1 MSTKSLVAA
10 GRATI
15 SLLLAGWATAH
26 AGSLYLA
33 DGAAADLASSNF
45 SSDGQFW
52 HADDITSVGP
62 FNGQMPQLTLD
73 FGSGPVTG
81 VRFRFDPA
89 LGRLSFLNSAGVAT
103 GDFIE
108 PMHLSGGYDAD
119 YSNGFVTYGQLAPQ
133 LLNATSFPTGP
144 FNIATALNA
153 YRFLWPTQCP
163 NSEITRDNCMSFDD
177 FVGFQAVIIEI
188 DPEDF
193 ELQFNYNNGFAT
205 LPSDTITGLFQ
216 LGANSETYTG
226 PFVNVGPNFCF
237 HDGNL
242 VDCAAATVTV
252 PEPETLPL
260 LLAGVGLMIG
270 LARRGRVISR
280 KA

>member
-10 GRATI
+10 CRATI
-15 SLLLAGWATAH
+15 SLVLAGWATAH

-33 DGAAADLASSNF
+33 DGAAATLGDSNF

-52 HADDITSVGP
+52 HADDTTSVGP
-62 FNGQMPQLTLD
+62 FDGHMPELTLD

-89 LGRLSFLNSAGVAT
+89 LGRLSFQNSAGVLT
-103 GDFIE
+103 WDFIE
-108 PMHLSGGYDAD
+108 PMHLSGGYDSD
-119 YSNGFVTYGQLAPQ
+119 YSNGYVTFGQLAPQ
-133 LLNATSFPTGP
+133 LLNATTAPTGP
-144 FNIATALNA
+144 FDINTALNA
-153 YRFLWPTQCP
+153 YRFVWPTQCP
-163 NSEITRDNCMSFDD
+163 NSQITRDNCSSFSD
-177 FVGFQAVIIEI
+177 FTAFQAVIIEI

-205 LPSDTITGLFQ
+205 LPPDTITGLFQ
-216 LGANSETYTG
+216 LGSNSATYTG
-226 PFVNVGPNFCF
+226 PFINVGPNFCF
-237 HDGNL
+237 HDGNQ
-242 VDCAAATVTV
+242 VACSAATTV

-270 LARRGRVISR
+270 LARRGRAVLR